1 MRTSNARKA
10 TCKVMEMMDE
20 GALDPRAVADM
31 CLMAMSEDDV
41 AEMAHNN
48 AQEKDSMVK
57 RSSRTK
63 MKRKKTLTRNERE
76 ALDSYQAFQRK
87 WDAMPKFARVPI
99 VAKPS
104 TAIPVLTTPPGRSS
118 GKEHKSVDTGHS
130 GGTKPV
136 HGLRYTGTK
145 IMGVAV
151 MHKSNLVPVY
161 KGEDAID
168 IARMRRG

>member
-1 MRTSNARKA
+1 MK
-10 TCKVMEMMDE
+10 
-20 GALDPRAVADM
+20 
-31 CLMAMSEDDV
+31 
-41 AEMAHNN
+41 
-48 AQEKDSMVK
+48 K
-57 RSSRTK
+57 RNP
-63 MKRKKTLTRNERE
+63 TRSERE
-76 ALDSYQAFQRK
+76 AIASFEAMQRK
-87 WDAMPKFARVPI
+87 WDNVPKFARSNIGNVRSQGD
-99 VAKPS
+99 VTS
-104 TAIPVLTTPPGRSS
+104 GIPKLTTPPGRSS
-118 GKEHKSVDTGHS
+118 GHEYKSLDTGHS

>member
-1 MRTSNARKA
+1 
-10 TCKVMEMMDE
+10 
-20 GALDPRAVADM
+20 
-31 CLMAMSEDDV
+31 
-41 AEMAHNN
+41 
-48 AQEKDSMVK
+48 
-57 RSSRTK
+57 
-63 MKRKKTLTRNERE
+63 MKRKRTPTRAERE
-76 ALDSYQAFQRK
+76 AMQAFQAMQRK
-87 WDAMPKFARVPI
+87 WDQMPKFARTPV

-104 TAIPVLTTPPGRSS
+104 SAIPALATPPGRSS
-118 GKEHKSVDTGHS
+118 GKEHKSLDTGHN
-130 GGTKPV
+130 GGTKPI